1 MNDNKEKLIACA
13 RKEFLEK
20 GFEKA
25 SLRKICTEAGLTTG
39 AVYFFFQDKNGLFGA
54 VVEEPV
60 RKIKEILLRHFESEN
75 QAEFAEYQHT
85 DGDHDDF
92 AEELIPVLYQHYDA
106 VLILLTKA
114 QGSEYENF
122 LDSLIDVIEQQ
133 YQKIAEIYASLH
145 PDKMINE
152 YILHWFV
159 HLHLNAFTHLITHE
173 PDEQKALTLIK
184 PIMNYL
190 VQGWLDLILTD
201 CPRKD

>member
-1 MNDNKEKLIACA
+1 MNDNKEKLLISA

-60 RKIKEILLRHFESEN
+60 RKIKEILLRHFETEHQQS
-75 QAEFAEYQHT
+75 FAEYRHT
-85 DGDHDDF
+85 DGDHDAF

-106 VLILLTKA
+106 VLILATKA

-122 LDSLIDVIEQQ
+122 VDSMIDMIDRQ
-133 YQKIAEIYASLH
+133 YQKIAEIYASAF
-145 PDKMINE
+145 PEKKINE
-152 YILHWFV
+152 YILHWFA
-159 HLHLNAFTHLITHE
+159 HLHMNAFIHLITHE
-173 PDEQKALTLIK
+173 PDEQKAMELIK

-190 VQGWLDLILTD
+190 VQGWMDLILTD
-201 CPRKD
+201 KFI